1 MVGFIL
7 RRVLYMV
14 VVLIAVSMV
23 SFVIIELPPGD
34 YMTSY
39 IVRLKQT
46 GGGTITDDQIASL
59 RKQYGLD
66 LPVYRRYLKWAW
78 NMLHGDMGQSFQ
90 FGEPVWDL
98 VAERLSMT
106 VLLSLST
113 LVFSYIVAIPTGI
126 YSAVHQYS
134 VGDYAL
140 TALGFIGVATP
151 NFLLALIVMF
161 GLNRFF
167 GLSIGGLFS
176 PQYATAAWSWGKFV
190 DMLKHL
196 PAPILVIGLSNL
208 AWLIRIMRGTLLDE
222 LNKPYVTVARAKGLK
237 ESRLLWKYPVRIA
250 INPIMSTIG
259 YSLPA
264 IFSGSTIVS
273 IVLSIPTIGPL
284 LFTALVS
291 QDSYL
296 AGSCVFVL
304 SALTVVGTLIS
315 DILLAYVDPRIRLV
329 Q

>member
-1 MVGFIL
+1 MLGFIL
-7 RRVLYMV
+7 HRVLYMF
-14 VVLIAVSMV
+14 VVLIAVSVV

-66 LPVYRRYLKWAW
+66 LPMYQRYLKWAW
-78 NMLHGDMGQSFQ
+78 NMLHGDLGQSFQ
-90 FGEPVWDL
+90 FNEPVWDL
-98 VAERLSMT
+98 VAARVPMT
-106 VLLSLST
+106 LVLSLST
-113 LVFSYIVAIPTGI
+113 LVFSYVVAIPTGI
-126 YSAVHQYS
+126 YSAVNQYS
-134 VGDYAL
+134 LGDYVL
-140 TALGFIGVATP
+140 TALGFVGVAVP

-161 GLNRFF
+161 GLNRYF

-176 PQYATAAWSWGKFV
+176 PQYATAAWSWGKFL

-196 PAPILVIGLSNL
+196 PAPIIVIGLSNL

-222 LNKPYVTVARAKGLK
+222 LNRPYVTVARAKGLK
-237 ESRLLWKYPVRIA
+237 ETRLLWKYPVRIA
-250 INPIMSTIG
+250 VNPIISTIG

-264 IFSGSTIVS
+264 IFSGSVIVS
-273 IVLSIPTIGPL
+273 IVLNIPTIGPL

-296 AGSCVFVL
+296 AGSCVFIL

>member
-296 AGSCVFVL
+296 AGSCVFAL

>member
-126 YSAVHQYS
+126 GYRNKARQP
-134 VGDYAL
+134 DRKW
-140 TALGFIGVATP
+140 
-151 NFLLALIVMF
+151 NK
-161 GLNRFF
+161 R
-167 GLSIGGLFS
+167 
-176 PQYATAAWSWGKFV
+176 
-190 DMLKHL
+190 
-196 PAPILVIGLSNL
+196 LSNG
-208 AWLIRIMRGTLLDE
+208 AIKTCSIRI
-222 LNKPYVTVARAKGLK
+222 
-237 ESRLLWKYPVRIA
+237 
-250 INPIMSTIG
+250 
-259 YSLPA
+259 
-264 IFSGSTIVS
+264 
-273 IVLSIPTIGPL
+273 
-284 LFTALVS
+284 
-291 QDSYL
+291 
-296 AGSCVFVL
+296 
-304 SALTVVGTLIS
+304 
-315 DILLAYVDPRIRLV
+315 
-329 Q
+329 

>member
-1 MVGFIL
+1 MLGFML
-7 RRVLYMV
+7 RRVFYMI
-14 VVLIAVSMV
+14 VVLIAVSVV

-39 IVRLKQT
+39 IIRLKQT

-66 LPVYRRYLKWAW
+66 LPMYRRYLKWAW

-90 FGEPVWDL
+90 FNEPVWNL
-98 VAERLSMT
+98 VMQRLPMT
-106 VLLSLST
+106 VMLSLST
-113 LVFSYIVAIPTGI
+113 LVFSYLVAIPTGI

-176 PQYATAAWSWGKFV
+176 SRYATAAWSWSKFV
-190 DMLKHL
+190 DLLKHL

-222 LNKPYVTVARAKGLK
+222 LNRPYVTVARAKGLK
-237 ESRLLWKYPVRIA
+237 ESKLLWKYPVRIA
-250 INPIMSTIG
+250 INPIVSTIG

-284 LFTALVS
+284 LFSALVA

-296 AGSCVFVL
+296 AGSCVFAL
-304 SALTVVGTLIS
+304 SALTVIGTLIS

>member
-1 MVGFIL
+1 MLGFIV

-14 VVLIAVSMV
+14 VVLLAISLVSYL
-23 SFVIIELPPGD
+23 IIELPPGD

-39 IVRLKQT
+39 IIRLKQT
-46 GGGTITDDQIASL
+46 GGGTITDDQIAAL

-66 LPVYRRYLKWAW
+66 LPVYQRYLKWMW

-90 FGEPVWDL
+90 YGEPVWDL
-98 VAERLSMT
+98 VRQRLPIT
-106 VLLSLST
+106 VGLSLAT
-113 LVFSYIVAIPTGI
+113 LIFSYVLAIPMGI

-134 VGDYAL
+134 VADHLL
-140 TALGFIGVATP
+140 TALGFTGVAMP

-167 GLSIGGLFS
+167 GLSIGGLLS
-176 PQYATAAWSWGKFV
+176 PQFATAPWSWAKFV
-190 DMLKHL
+190 DLLKHL
-196 PAPILVIGLSNL
+196 PTPIVVIGLSNL

-222 LNKPYVTVARAKGLK
+222 LNRPYVTVARAKGLK
-237 ESRLLWKYPVRIA
+237 ESKLLWKYPVRIA
-250 INPIMSTIG
+250 VNPIISTIG

-296 AGSCVFVL
+296 AGSCVFSL
-304 SALTVVGTLIS
+304 SVLTVIGTLIS

>member
-1 MVGFIL
+1 MEPFTQ
-7 RRVLYMV
+7 
-14 VVLIAVSMV
+14 AN
-23 SFVIIELPPGD
+23 
-34 YMTSY
+34 Y

-46 GGGTITDDQIASL
+46 GGGTITEDQIASL

-66 LPVYRRYLKWAW
+66 LPMYQRYLKWMW
-78 NMLHGDMGQSFQ
+78 NMIHGDLGRSFQ

-98 VAERLSMT
+98 VMQRLPMT
-106 VLLSLST
+106 ILLSLAT
-113 LVFSYIVAIPTGI
+113 MIFSYVVAVPMGI
-126 YSAVHQYS
+126 YSAIHQYS
-134 VGDYAL
+134 FGDHAL
-140 TALGFIGVATP
+140 TALGFTGVAVP
-151 NFLLALIVMF
+151 NFLLALIIMF
-161 GLNRFF
+161 GLHRFF
-167 GLSIGGLFS
+167 GLNIGGLFS
-176 PQYATAAWSWGKFV
+176 PQFATAAWSGAKV
-190 DMLKHL
+190 LDLLKHL

-222 LNKPYVTVARAKGLK
+222 LNRPYVAVARSKGLK
-237 ESRLLWKYPVRIA
+237 ESTLLWKYPVRIA
-250 INPIMSTIG
+250 INPIISTIG

-273 IVLSIPTIGPL
+273 IVLNIPTIGPL

-296 AGSCVFVL
+296 AGSCVFML
-304 SALTVVGTLIS
+304 SALTVIGTLIS

>member
-1 MVGFIL
+1 MLGFIL
-7 RRVLYMV
+7 RRVLYMF
-14 VVLIAVSMV
+14 VVLIAVSVV
-23 SFVIIELPPGD
+23 SFVTIELPPGD

-66 LPVYRRYLKWAW
+66 LPVYRRYLKWMW
-78 NMLHGDMGQSFQ
+78 NMLHGDLGQSFQ

-98 VAERLSMT
+98 VLERLPIT
-106 VLLSLST
+106 VLVSLST
-113 LVFSYIVAIPTGI
+113 LIFSYVVAIPTGI
-126 YSAVHQYS
+126 YSAVNQYS
-134 VGDYAL
+134 VGDYVL
-140 TALGFIGVATP
+140 TALGFVGVAMP

-176 PQYATAAWSWGKFV
+176 PQYATADWSWGKLF
-190 DMLKHL
+190 DLLKHL

-222 LNKPYVTVARAKGLK
+222 LNRPYVTVARAKGLR

-250 INPIMSTIG
+250 VNPIISTIG

-273 IVLSIPTIGPL
+273 IVLNIPTIGPL

-315 DILLAYVDPRIRLV
+315 DILLAYVDPRIRLE